1 MLQSYPR
8 VQSLARRALLFSIV
22 ALLSPNAWAQSGTST
37 AQSPTA
43 TFSTPGTKVV
53 TLQACNAGGCT
64 TTTRTVVVLDPMPK
78 ILSSSI
84 PPPLV
89 GAGQTVTLQDSA
101 SGRPPLTHQ
110 WIFSSALPDIVVTGS
125 PVSWTA
131 PLLPGNYQAHLEVS
145 NVDGLA
151 QTAPVTVKVRLYTFA
166 DVPPTY
172 WVWNFIENLW
182 AHGVATTCGASP
194 LSFCPDA
201 PMTRGDMAIFLLR
214 SKEGGSYVPPPC
226 TTAAFADVPCS
237 DPLAPWINELVR
249 RGVTAGCGN
258 GNYCP
263 GNPVTRDQMA
273 VFLILT
279 AQGASA
285 NPDLTCPPAPF
296 TDVPCTTPFYP
307 WVKQLVGLGV
317 TAGCG
322 GGNYCPGNTV
332 TRAQMAVFL
341 SVMFGMMPSPP

>member
-1 MLQSYPR
+1 MLRSYPR
-8 VQSLARRALLFSIV
+8 VQSLARRALLFSIAV
-22 ALLSPNAWAQSGTST
+22 LLSSNAWAQSGTST

-53 TLQACNAGGCT
+53 TLQAYNATGCST
-64 TTTRTVVVLDPMPK
+64 TTQTVVVLDPLPK

-89 GAGQTVTLQDSA
+89 GVGQTVTLLDSA
-101 SGRPPLTHQ
+101 SGRPPLTHK
-110 WIFSSALPDIVVTGS
+110 WIFSSAAPDIVVTGS
-125 PVSWTA
+125 PMSWT
-131 PLLPGNYQAHLEVS
+131 PLLPGDYQAHLEVS

-151 QTAPVTVKVRLYTFA
+151 QTAPVTVKVRAYTFA

-182 AHGVATTCGASP
+182 TRGVPTTCGSSP
-194 LSFCPDA
+194 LLFCPDA

-214 SKEGGSYVPPPC
+214 AKEGGSYVPPPC
-226 TTAAFADVPCS
+226 VTAAFADVPCS

-249 RGVTAGCGN
+249 RGVTAGCG
-258 GNYCP
+258 GGSYCP
-263 GNPVTRDQMA
+263 GNAVTRDQMA
-273 VFLILT
+273 VFLVLT

-285 NPDLTCPPAPF
+285 NPDRTCPPAPF
-296 TDVPCTTPFYP
+296 SDVPCTTPFYP
-307 WVKQLVGLGV
+307 WIKELVGLGV

-322 GGNYCPGNTV
+322 GGNYCPGSTV
-332 TRAQMAVFL
+332 TRAQMSVFL
-341 SVMFGMMPSPP
+341 SVMFGMVPSPP

>member
-1 MLQSYPR
+1 
-8 VQSLARRALLFSIV
+8 LAS
-22 ALLSPNAWAQSGTST
+22 AWAQQSGGTSNVEN
-37 AQSPTA
+37 PTIV
-43 TFSTPGTKVV
+43 FSTPGMKVV
-53 TLQACNAGGCT
+53 TLQACNATGCSDPT
-64 TTTRTVVVLDPMPK
+64 KQIMVKVLDPMPK
-78 ILSSSI
+78 ILSSSL
-84 PPPLV
+84 PTLV
-89 GAGQTVTLQDSA
+89 GVGQTVTLQDSA
-101 SGRPPLTHQ
+101 SGRPPLTHTWTVLGALSPQ
-110 WIFSSALPDIVVTGS
+110 ITATDPSAAS
-125 PVSWTA
+125 VSWTA
-131 PLLPGNYQAHLEVS
+131 PLVPGDYPAHLDVT
-145 NVDGLA
+145 NTDGKDS
-151 QTAPVTVKVRLYTFA
+151 TAPVTVKVRLYTFA

-182 AHGVATTCGASP
+182 THGVPTTCGASP
-194 LSFCPDA
+194 LLFCPDA

-226 TTAAFADVPCS
+226 VTAAFADVPCS

-273 VFLILT
+273 VFLVLT

-285 NPDLTCPPAPF
+285 NPDRTCPPAPF

-307 WVKQLVGLGV
+307 WIKELVGLGV

-322 GGNYCPGNTV
+322 GGNYCPGSTV
-332 TRAQMAVFL
+332 TRAQMSVFL

>member
-1 MLQSYPR
+1 MLRSYPR
-8 VQSLARRALLFSIV
+8 VQSLARRALLFSIAV
-22 ALLSPNAWAQSGTST
+22 LLSSNTWAQSGTST
-37 AQSPTA
+37 VENPTM
-43 TFSTPGTKVV
+43 TFSTPGTKQVI
-53 TLQACNAGGCT
+53 LQACNATGCT
-64 TTTRTVVVLDPMPK
+64 TTTQTVVVLDPFPK
-78 ILSSSI
+78 ILSSTL
-84 PPPLV
+84 PTLV
-89 GAGQTVTLQDSA
+89 GTGQTVTLQDSA
-101 SGRPPLTHQ
+101 SGRPPLTHT
-110 WIFSSALPDIVVTGS
+110 WIFSSALPDLVVTGS
-125 PVSWTA
+125 PASWTA
-131 PLLPGNYQAHLEVS
+131 PLLPGDYQAHLEVS

-151 QTAPVTVKVRLYTFA
+151 STAPVTVKVRSYTFA

-172 WVWNFIENLW
+172 WVWSFIENLW
-182 AHGVATTCGASP
+182 THGVPTTCGDSP

-214 SKEGGSYVPPPC
+214 AKEGGAYVPPPC

-249 RGVTAGCGN
+249 RGVTAGCGG

-279 AQGASA
+279 ARGPGYDP
-285 NPDLTCPPAPF
+285 NRTCPPAPF

-307 WVKQLVGLGV
+307 WVKELVGLGV

-322 GGNYCPGNTV
+322 SGDYCPGTV
-332 TRAQMAVFL
+332 VSRAQMSVFL
-341 SVMFGMMPSPP
+341 SVMFGMLPPPP